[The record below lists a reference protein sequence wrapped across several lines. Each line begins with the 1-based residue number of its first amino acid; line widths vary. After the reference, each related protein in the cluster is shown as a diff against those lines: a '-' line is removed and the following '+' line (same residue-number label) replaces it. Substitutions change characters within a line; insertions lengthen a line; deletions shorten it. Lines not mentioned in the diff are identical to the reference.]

1 MFYITAC
8 PGHSR
13 SPALARHS
21 HRAALCLEPNVHSS
35 MRQETQA
42 RRTFESHSRN
52 IREIFSRRTGGSNTW
67 DLTCSWQWPRSWRP
81 LWPLGPSSGCF
92 SAEDDAAAPL
102 QHSPNNESIEN
113 PTEDHVENPGRA
125 INETHRNHIKRL
137 IIAVILTIPILHH
150 DHGDARR
157 HRAPP
162 LADQPWRMP
171 SSPRRLCSTALPRR
185 TITARPP

>member
-92 SAEDDAAAPL
+92 SAKTTQL
-102 QHSPNNESIEN
+102 LRYSTL
-113 PTEDHVENPGRA
+113 PTTNQSKIPPKTTSKTQAGQS
-125 INETHRNHIKRL
+125 TKRTGITSSVL
-137 IIAVILTIPILHH
+137 
-150 DHGDARR
+150 
-157 HRAPP
+157 
-162 LADQPWRMP
+162 
-171 SSPRRLCSTALPRR
+171 SSPSYSPSPQTS
-185 TITARPP
+185 RPW